1 MFIAAAASNITT
13 DQQALLALKA
23 HISYDHTN
31 LFARNWTS
39 STSVCSW
46 IGITCDV
53 NSHRVIGL
61 NISSF
66 NLQGTIPPQL
76 GNLSSLQTLDLSHN
90 KLSGNIPSSIFNMHT
105 LKLLYFSDNQLFGS
119 LSFFIFNVSSVTTID
134 LSINGLSGEMPR
146 EIGNLP
152 YLARLAFATNN
163 LVGVAPVTIFN
174 MSALKEISLL
184 NNSLSGSLPSRID
197 LSLPNV
203 ETLNLGINSFSG
215 TIPSSITNA
224 SKLSDLELGVNL
236 FSGFIPNTFVNM
248 ADNYLTSSTPELSF
262 LSSLENCKKLK
273 VLILTGNP
281 LDGILPKSI
290 GNLSLSLET
299 ILMANCS
306 ISGNIPQVV
315 GNLGNLLVLELGG
328 NNLTGPIPITF
339 SQLQTLQALGLTRN
353 KLAGP
358 ITDELCHLARLHSL
372 VLQGLNRFT
381 SALPSTIWN
390 LKDILFIDV
399 SSNSLNVLIG
409 LNFSRNNLSGDIPIT
424 IGGLKNLQ
432 QMFLEYNRLEGS
444 IPESFGDL
452 SSLEVLD
459 LSKNKISGAIPASL
473 QKLLYLKHLN
483 LSFNKLEGEIPRGGP
498 FANLTAKSFMG
509 NELLKMLLLVI
520 ILPLST
526 ALIVVVTLTL
536 KWKLIE
542 CWKSRTG
549 PSNDGI
555 NSPQAIRRFSYHE
568 LLRATDRFS
577 ENNLIGIG
585 SFGSIYVARLQDGM
599 EVAVKVFHQQYE
611 RALKSFEDECEVMKR
626 IRHRNLVKIISSC
639 SNDDFKALIM
649 KYMPNGS
656 LENCLYSGTCML
668 DIFQSNVLLDEDM
681 VAHISDFGIAKL
693 LSGED
698 QLSIQIQTL
707 ATIGY
712 MAPEYGTKGRV
723 CTRGDVYSYGI
734 MLMEMFTKKKLTD
747 EIFIG
752 ELSLNR
758 WINDLLPVSVMEVID
773 TNLLRGEERFFAA
786 KEQILLSVLNLAT
799 ECTIESRD
807 GNGADMED
815 QRKRNSKW
823 TVEN

>member
-1 MFIAAAASNITT
+1 MITRSLVHSLLLSLVIAAAASNITT

-53 NSHRVIGL
+53 NSYRVIGL

-90 KLSGNIPSSIFNMHT
+90 K
-105 LKLLYFSDNQLFGS
+105 
-119 LSFFIFNVSSVTTID
+119 
-134 LSINGLSGEMPR
+134 LSGEMPR

-174 MSALKEISLL
+174 MSALKEIYLL

-203 ETLNLGINSFSG
+203 ETLNLGINSFYG
-215 TIPSSITNA
+215 TVPSSITNA

-262 LSSLENCKKLK
+262 LSSLTNCKKLK

-281 LDGILPKSI
+281 LDGILPKSK
-290 GNLSLSLET
+290 GNLSLSLEI
-299 ILMANCS
+299 ILMDNCS

-315 GNLGNLLVLELGG
+315 GN
-328 NNLTGPIPITF
+328 
-339 SQLQTLQALGLTRN
+339 LGLTRN

-372 VLQGLNRFT
+372 VLQGN
-381 SALPSTIWN
+381 
-390 LKDILFIDV
+390 K
-399 SSNSLNVLIG
+399 
-409 LNFSRNNLSGDIPIT
+409 FS
-424 IGGLKNLQ
+424 
-432 QMFLEYNRLEGS
+432 GS
-444 IPESFGDL
+444 IPSCL
-452 SSLEVLD
+452 
-459 LSKNKISGAIPASL
+459 
-473 QKLLYLKHLN
+473 
-483 LSFNKLEGEIPRGGP
+483 
-498 FANLTAKSFMG
+498 
-509 NELLKMLLLVI
+509 
-520 ILPLST
+520 
-526 ALIVVVTLTL
+526 VTLTL

-585 SFGSIYVARLQDGM
+585 SFGSVYVARLQDGM

-626 IRHRNLVKIISSC
+626 IHHRNLVKIISSC

-668 DIFQSNVLLDEDM
+668 DIFQRLNIMIDVALALEYLHFGHSTPIIHCDLKPSNVLLDEDM

-734 MLMEMFTKKKLTD
+734 MLMEMFTKKKPTD

-807 GNGADMED
+807 GNGADMGWIFSAPD
-815 QRKRNSKW
+815 PNP
-823 TVEN
+823 

>member
-1 MFIAAAASNITT
+1 MITRSLVHSLLLSLVIAAAASNITT

-53 NSHRVIGL
+53 NSYRVIGL

-90 KLSGNIPSSIFNMHT
+90 K
-105 LKLLYFSDNQLFGS
+105 
-119 LSFFIFNVSSVTTID
+119 
-134 LSINGLSGEMPR
+134 LSGEMPR

-174 MSALKEISLL
+174 MSALKEIYLL

-203 ETLNLGINSFSG
+203 ETLNLGINSFYG
-215 TIPSSITNA
+215 TVPSSITNA

-262 LSSLENCKKLK
+262 LSSLTNCKKLK

-281 LDGILPKSI
+281 LDGILPKSK
-290 GNLSLSLET
+290 GNLSLSLEI
-299 ILMANCS
+299 ILMDNCS

-328 NNLTGPIPITF
+328 NNLTEPIPITF

-372 VLQGLNRFT
+372 VLQ
-381 SALPSTIWN
+381 
-390 LKDILFIDV
+390 
-399 SSNSLNVLIG
+399 
-409 LNFSRNNLSGDIPIT
+409 
-424 IGGLKNLQ
+424 
-432 QMFLEYNRLEGS
+432 
-444 IPESFGDL
+444 
-452 SSLEVLD
+452 
-459 LSKNKISGAIPASL
+459 
-473 QKLLYLKHLN
+473 
-483 LSFNKLEGEIPRGGP
+483 
-498 FANLTAKSFMG
+498 
-509 NELLKMLLLVI
+509 
-520 ILPLST
+520 
-526 ALIVVVTLTL
+526 VTLTL

-585 SFGSIYVARLQDGM
+585 SFGSVYVARLQDGM

-626 IRHRNLVKIISSC
+626 IHHRNLVKIISSC

-668 DIFQSNVLLDEDM
+668 DIFQRLNIMIDVALALEYLHFGHSTPIIHCDLKPSNVLLDEDM

-734 MLMEMFTKKKLTD
+734 MLMEMFTKKKPTD

-807 GNGADMED
+807 GNGADMGWIFSAPD
-815 QRKRNSKW
+815 PNP
-823 TVEN
+823 

>member
-1 MFIAAAASNITT
+1 MERNHFLSMITRSLVHSLLLSLVTAAAASNITT

-23 HISYDHTN
+23 HISYDPTS
-31 LFARNWTS
+31 LFAQNWTF

-76 GNLSSLQTLDLSHN
+76 GNLSSLQALDLSE
-90 KLSGNIPSSIFNMHT
+90 I
-105 LKLLYFSDNQLFGS
+105 
-119 LSFFIFNVSSVTTID
+119 
-134 LSINGLSGEMPR
+134 PR

-152 YLARLAFATNN
+152 YLASLALATNN
-163 LVGVAPVTIFN
+163 LVGVVPVTIFN

-215 TIPSSITNA
+215 TIPSSITNS
-224 SKLSDLELGVNL
+224 SKLSDLELGENL
-236 FSGFIPNTFVNM
+236 FSGFIPNTIGNLRNLEFVNI

-262 LSSLENCKKLK
+262 LSSLTNCKKLK
-273 VLILTGNP
+273 VLIVTGNP

-315 GNLGNLLVLELGG
+315 GNLSNLLVLELGG
-328 NNLTGPIPITF
+328 NNLTGPIPVTF
-339 SQLQTLQALGLTRN
+339 SQLQTLQAFGLTRN

-372 VLQGLNRFT
+372 VLQ
-381 SALPSTIWN
+381 
-390 LKDILFIDV
+390 
-399 SSNSLNVLIG
+399 
-409 LNFSRNNLSGDIPIT
+409 
-424 IGGLKNLQ
+424 
-432 QMFLEYNRLEGS
+432 
-444 IPESFGDL
+444 
-452 SSLEVLD
+452 
-459 LSKNKISGAIPASL
+459 
-473 QKLLYLKHLN
+473 
-483 LSFNKLEGEIPRGGP
+483 
-498 FANLTAKSFMG
+498 
-509 NELLKMLLLVI
+509 
-520 ILPLST
+520 
-526 ALIVVVTLTL
+526 VTLTL
-536 KWKLIE
+536 KWKLIK

-585 SFGSIYVARLQDGM
+585 TRLQDGM

-626 IRHRNLVKIISSC
+626 IRHRNLVKIIISSC
-639 SNDDFKALIM
+639 SNDDFKATFALA
-649 KYMPNGS
+649 
-656 LENCLYSGTCML
+656 LEYLHFGHSIPIIHCDLKP
-668 DIFQSNVLLDEDM
+668 SNVLLDEDM

-698 QLSIQIQTL
+698 QLSKQTQTL

-723 CTRGDVYSYGI
+723 STREY
-734 MLMEMFTKKKLTD
+734 
-747 EIFIG
+747 
-752 ELSLNR
+752 
-758 WINDLLPVSVMEVID
+758 
-773 TNLLRGEERFFAA
+773 
-786 KEQILLSVLNLAT
+786 
-799 ECTIESRD
+799 TIESPEKRINAREIVSGLLKIRD
-807 GNGADMED
+807 TLVKGVGMFRAADDDDSRHYNKNIRM
-815 QRKRNSKW
+815 
-823 TVEN
+823 

>member
-1 MFIAAAASNITT
+1 
-13 DQQALLALKA
+13 
-23 HISYDHTN
+23 
-31 LFARNWTS
+31 
-39 STSVCSW
+39 
-46 IGITCDV
+46 
-53 NSHRVIGL
+53 
-61 NISSF
+61 
-66 NLQGTIPPQL
+66 
-76 GNLSSLQTLDLSHN
+76 
-90 KLSGNIPSSIFNMHT
+90 
-105 LKLLYFSDNQLFGS
+105 
-119 LSFFIFNVSSVTTID
+119 
-134 LSINGLSGEMPR
+134 MPR

-372 VLQGLNRFT
+372 VLQ
-381 SALPSTIWN
+381 
-390 LKDILFIDV
+390 
-399 SSNSLNVLIG
+399 
-409 LNFSRNNLSGDIPIT
+409 
-424 IGGLKNLQ
+424 
-432 QMFLEYNRLEGS
+432 
-444 IPESFGDL
+444 
-452 SSLEVLD
+452 
-459 LSKNKISGAIPASL
+459 
-473 QKLLYLKHLN
+473 
-483 LSFNKLEGEIPRGGP
+483 
-498 FANLTAKSFMG
+498 
-509 NELLKMLLLVI
+509 
-520 ILPLST
+520 
-526 ALIVVVTLTL
+526 VTLTL

-668 DIFQSNVLLDEDM
+668 DIFQRLNIMIDVALALEYLHFGHSTPIIHCDLKPSNVLLDEDM

-807 GNGADMED
+807 GNGADMGWIFSALD
-815 QRKRNSKW
+815 PNP
-823 TVEN
+823 

>member
-1 MFIAAAASNITT
+1 MITRSLVHSLLLSLVIAAAASNITT

-53 NSHRVIGL
+53 NSYRVIGL

-90 KLSGNIPSSIFNMHT
+90 K
-105 LKLLYFSDNQLFGS
+105 
-119 LSFFIFNVSSVTTID
+119 
-134 LSINGLSGEMPR
+134 LSGEMPR

-174 MSALKEISLL
+174 MSALKEIYLL

-203 ETLNLGINSFSG
+203 ETLNLGINSFYG
-215 TIPSSITNA
+215 TVPSSITNA

-262 LSSLENCKKLK
+262 LSSLTNCKKLK

-281 LDGILPKSI
+281 LDGILPKSK
-290 GNLSLSLET
+290 GNLSLSLEI
-299 ILMANCS
+299 ILMDNCS

-328 NNLTGPIPITF
+328 NNLTEPIPITF

-372 VLQGLNRFT
+372 VLQGN
-381 SALPSTIWN
+381 
-390 LKDILFIDV
+390 K
-399 SSNSLNVLIG
+399 
-409 LNFSRNNLSGDIPIT
+409 FS
-424 IGGLKNLQ
+424 
-432 QMFLEYNRLEGS
+432 GS
-444 IPESFGDL
+444 IPSCL
-452 SSLEVLD
+452 
-459 LSKNKISGAIPASL
+459 
-473 QKLLYLKHLN
+473 
-483 LSFNKLEGEIPRGGP
+483 
-498 FANLTAKSFMG
+498 
-509 NELLKMLLLVI
+509 
-520 ILPLST
+520 
-526 ALIVVVTLTL
+526 VTLTL

-585 SFGSIYVARLQDGM
+585 SFGSVYVARLQDGM

-626 IRHRNLVKIISSC
+626 IHHRNLVKIISSC

-668 DIFQSNVLLDEDM
+668 DIFQRLNIMIDVALALEYLHFGHSTPIIHCDLKPSNVLLDEDM

-734 MLMEMFTKKKLTD
+734 MLMEMFTKKKPTD

-807 GNGADMED
+807 GNGADMGWIFSAPD
-815 QRKRNSKW
+815 PNP
-823 TVEN
+823 

>member
-1 MFIAAAASNITT
+1 MERTHFLSMITRSLVHSLLLSLVIAAAASNITT

-152 YLARLAFATNN
+152 YLACLAFATNN

-372 VLQGLNRFT
+372 VLQGN
-381 SALPSTIWN
+381 
-390 LKDILFIDV
+390 K
-399 SSNSLNVLIG
+399 
-409 LNFSRNNLSGDIPIT
+409 FS
-424 IGGLKNLQ
+424 
-432 QMFLEYNRLEGS
+432 GS
-444 IPESFGDL
+444 IPSCL
-452 SSLEVLD
+452 
-459 LSKNKISGAIPASL
+459 
-473 QKLLYLKHLN
+473 
-483 LSFNKLEGEIPRGGP
+483 
-498 FANLTAKSFMG
+498 
-509 NELLKMLLLVI
+509 
-520 ILPLST
+520 
-526 ALIVVVTLTL
+526 VTLTL

-668 DIFQSNVLLDEDM
+668 DIFQRLNIMIDVALALEYLHFGHSTPIIHCDLKPSNVLLDEDM
-681 VAHISDFGIAKL
+681 VAHISDFGIPKL

-712 MAPEYGTKGRV
+712 MAPEKGYDTK
-723 CTRGDVYSYGI
+723 
-734 MLMEMFTKKKLTD
+734 LMQQVFNVI
-747 EIFIG
+747 IF
-752 ELSLNR
+752 R
-758 WINDLLPVSVMEVID
+758 
-773 TNLLRGEERFFAA
+773 
-786 KEQILLSVLNLAT
+786 
-799 ECTIESRD
+799 
-807 GNGADMED
+807 
-815 QRKRNSKW
+815 
-823 TVEN
+823 

>member
-1 MFIAAAASNITT
+1 MERNHFLSMITRSLVHSLLLSLVTAAAASNITT

-23 HISYDHTN
+23 HISYDPTS
-31 LFARNWTS
+31 LFAQNWTF

-76 GNLSSLQTLDLSHN
+76 GNLSSLQALDLSE
-90 KLSGNIPSSIFNMHT
+90 I
-105 LKLLYFSDNQLFGS
+105 
-119 LSFFIFNVSSVTTID
+119 
-134 LSINGLSGEMPR
+134 PR

-152 YLARLAFATNN
+152 YLASLALATNN
-163 LVGVAPVTIFN
+163 LVGVVPVTIFN

-215 TIPSSITNA
+215 TIPSSITNS
-224 SKLSDLELGVNL
+224 SKLSDLELGENL
-236 FSGFIPNTFVNM
+236 FSGFIPNTIGNLRNLEFVNI

-262 LSSLENCKKLK
+262 LSSLTNCKKLK
-273 VLILTGNP
+273 VLIVTGNP

-315 GNLGNLLVLELGG
+315 GNLSNLLVLELGG
-328 NNLTGPIPITF
+328 NNLTGPIPVTF
-339 SQLQTLQALGLTRN
+339 SQLQTLQAFGLTRN

-372 VLQGLNRFT
+372 VLQ
-381 SALPSTIWN
+381 
-390 LKDILFIDV
+390 
-399 SSNSLNVLIG
+399 
-409 LNFSRNNLSGDIPIT
+409 
-424 IGGLKNLQ
+424 
-432 QMFLEYNRLEGS
+432 GS

-509 NELLKMLLLVI
+509 NELLCGLPDLQVSPCRPNKPNTHKKSRKMLLLVI
-520 ILPLST
+520 VLPLST

-536 KWKLIE
+536 KWKLIK

-585 SFGSIYVARLQDGM
+585 TRLQDGM

-626 IRHRNLVKIISSC
+626 IRHRNLVKIIISSC
-639 SNDDFKALIM
+639 SNDDFKAVI
-649 KYMPNGS
+649 
-656 LENCLYSGTCML
+656 LE
-668 DIFQSNVLLDEDM
+668 
-681 VAHISDFGIAKL
+681 
-693 LSGED
+693 
-698 QLSIQIQTL
+698 
-707 ATIGY
+707 
-712 MAPEYGTKGRV
+712 
-723 CTRGDVYSYGI
+723 
-734 MLMEMFTKKKLTD
+734 
-747 EIFIG
+747 
-752 ELSLNR
+752 
-758 WINDLLPVSVMEVID
+758 
-773 TNLLRGEERFFAA
+773 
-786 KEQILLSVLNLAT
+786 
-799 ECTIESRD
+799 
-807 GNGADMED
+807 
-815 QRKRNSKW
+815 
-823 TVEN
+823 